1 MPRAE
6 EFNLHP
12 LGWED
17 GPDEERFKLCALD
30 YLSTITYTN
39 SVIFFKLHDTDKRL
53 DPVQVPLLTERK
65 VTDISSVKP

>member
-1 MPRAE
+1 MPKAE

-12 LGWED
+12 FGWED

-39 SVIFFKLHDTDKRL
+39 SVIFFKLSDAEKRF
-53 DPVQVPLLTERK
+53 DPIQVPLFTQRSFTNVL
-65 VTDISSVKP
+65 IVKP

>member
-1 MPRAE
+1 MARAE

-12 LGWED
+12 FGWED

-39 SVIFFKLHDTDKRL
+39 SVIFFKLSDAEKRFNFI
-53 DPVQVPLLTERK
+53 QVPLFIQRRFTNVL
-65 VTDISSVKP
+65 IVKP